1 MTPITKIGGKKIT
14 RTEWQSILIKEGYF
28 ARSIPKKYGG
38 YGGES
43 DVIKNRII
51 ASEFSNHGVPS
62 PMSGQGIDMLVPT
75 LPEPIIDNDEK
86 IVPGLDGRKMSKSYN
101 NVIPLLGS
109 DKKLKKSIM
118 KIVTNSLEPG
128 EPKNFNDC
136 TVFELY
142 IYFAN
147 ADEINEFKT
156 AYEEGI
162 SWGDAK
168 DKLFN
173 IINAELLPI
182 RSKYEDLI
190 NDPDY
195 LNDVLGDGAK
205 KARTLAKEKIEK
217 VKEVIGL
224 TKIS

>member
-1 MTPITKIGGKKIT
+1 
-14 RTEWQSILIKEGYF
+14 
-28 ARSIPKKYGG
+28 
-38 YGGES
+38 
-43 DVIKNRII
+43 
-51 ASEFSNHGVPS
+51 
-62 PMSGQGIDMLVPT
+62 
-75 LPEPIIDNDEK
+75 
-86 IVPGLDGRKMSKSYN
+86 MSKSYN

-128 EPKNFNDC
+128 EPKDFNDC

-142 IYFAN
+142 KYFAN

-205 KARTLAKEKIEK
+205 KARTLALEKIEK